1 MRMSKWMRPIHR
13 WADYNNDHPNWAF
26 PLLPRSQM
34 KPIPQNTAKK
44 EVSLPGEKQLP
55 GSGVMGSKKLEQG
68 PPNQVVPSNAAA
80 G

>member
-1 MRMSKWMRPIHR
+1 
-13 WADYNNDHPNWAF
+13 
-26 PLLPRSQM
+26 M